1 MAIGPFTTITDK
13 WKVGDDITW
22 DGKKIWKEY
31 LKMVGLANGPF
42 GTKMGPEG
50 AWVCIMMAKRMD
62 NGRHGKMHGKWISLY
77 SNGIKQEEGQYYLG
91 YIDGK
96 WDFWNTLGEI
106 IEQGEYASGRP
117 QGIHTGWYGNGKKK
131 WMVSYLS
138 GKRDGVYTSWYE
150 NGTAKM
156 SGDYRAGDRVG
167 IWNFWH
173 SNGNIKEQ
181 VKYQ

>member
-62 NGRHGKMHGKWISLY
+62 NGRL
-77 SNGIKQEEGQYYLG
+77 GI
-91 YIDGK
+91 
-96 WDFWNTLGEI
+96 
-106 IEQGEYASGRP
+106 AM
-117 QGIHTGWYGNGKKK
+117 GINRRKGGTG
-131 WMVSYLS
+131 MVNA
-138 GKRDGVYTSWYE
+138 W
-150 NGTAKM
+150 
-156 SGDYRAGDRVG
+156 
-167 IWNFWH
+167 
-173 SNGNIKEQ
+173 
-181 VKYQ
+181 